1 MQSRFCGDCLVCDRC
16 RNFGL
21 GDHREPPIIAA
32 IAAAVSSF
40 PWGDDQLAC
49 RASYFP
55 GAPKIFDAESIL
67 DGGGGLIEFAAV
79 AERRMALLAL
89 SAKSHLLCFSL
100 GANESKTECS
110 TDVKACY

>member
-1 MQSRFCGDCLVCDRC
+1 VIAVEIS
-16 RNFGL
+16 GL
-21 GDHREPPIIAA
+21 ATTGTRPIIAA

-89 SAKSHLLCFSL
+89 SELSRTYCVSPS
-100 GANESKTECS
+100 ERM
-110 TDVKACY
+110 KAEASARLT